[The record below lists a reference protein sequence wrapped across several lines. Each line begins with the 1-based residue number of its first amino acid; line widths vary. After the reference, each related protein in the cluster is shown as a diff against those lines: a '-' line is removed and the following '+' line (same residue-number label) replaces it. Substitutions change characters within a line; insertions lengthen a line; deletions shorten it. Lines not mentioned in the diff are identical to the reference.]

1 MAATM
6 NLCAQTGQLACLSQS
21 QTKRVDGIS
30 RQVQPA
36 SYKQLHSFKSS
47 SLWTSVK
54 HDSAKRTRQPRVCSS
69 ILEAQHSSAAPV
81 TTPSKLPDFPETQNP
96 AEALIQHLETLPSS
110 DDINGESSV
119 SDSAD
124 RLFLWESVPKLA
136 ETQTF
141 SVYELNEFD
150 RDSPAFLEFSSQTV
164 NRVNPLTG
172 AHVHALGDQVPF
184 TNKLYDGSLKL
195 RLGITAGICLL
206 MKHYPGMGTPAMKRQ
221 QFFTPDRYETL
232 MTWYFG
238 DFGHI
243 SGQGP
248 FVNYQDTLMTIT
260 GGVGFFREARGVV
273 RLHNISPF
281 KFFYTFTLTGIPQ
294 LPKHLT
300 AEVVPPS
307 EDAAAVPEAVACD
320 PRFTLRNFSI

>member
-1 MAATM
+1 M

-21 QTKRVDGIS
+21 EIKRVDGIS

-36 SYKQLHSFKSS
+36 SHKQLHSFKSS

-54 HDSAKRTRQPRVCSS
+54 HDSGKRTRRPRVCSS
-69 ILEAQHSSAAPV
+69 ILEAQRSNAAPV

-124 RLFLWESVPKLA
+124 RLFLWESVPKLGTCSELLQVLFCSLEFLFLRCKTRAWIKMNGKANQLSFMLRYYILCAA

-164 NRVNPLTG
+164 NRVNPVTG

-184 TNKLYDGSLKL
+184 TNKV
-195 RLGITAGICLL
+195 
-206 MKHYPGMGTPAMKRQ
+206 GTI
-221 QFFTPDRYETL
+221 DSS
-232 MTWYFG
+232 
-238 DFGHI
+238 H
-243 SGQGP
+243 
-248 FVNYQDTLMTIT
+248 
-260 GGVGFFREARGVV
+260 
-273 RLHNISPF
+273 
-281 KFFYTFTLTGIPQ
+281 
-294 LPKHLT
+294 
-300 AEVVPPS
+300 
-307 EDAAAVPEAVACD
+307 
-320 PRFTLRNFSI
+320 